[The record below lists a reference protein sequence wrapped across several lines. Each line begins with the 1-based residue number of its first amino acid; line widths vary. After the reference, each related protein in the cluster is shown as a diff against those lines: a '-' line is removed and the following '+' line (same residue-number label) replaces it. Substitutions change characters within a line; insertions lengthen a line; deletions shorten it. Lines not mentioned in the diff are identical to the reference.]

1 MLPGGLL
8 LLLWPLLLPLMLALG
23 YLVALTRLHVG
34 QVPASV
40 ALPAWRPWRQRLSDG
55 ARLLA
60 AMLLYGWPVLL
71 TFSTVLVGLLVINGP
86 LTGSIVAG
94 YLVSLAVAVQ
104 PLGLIWILV
113 ATLLFPLHLRQ
124 LAAAQTWRQALSPAG
139 LLALL
144 RANRRALPAL
154 WGKELLLLLRSL
166 VGLLI
171 ALVGFPFLLFW
182 ALLGVARLAATMRE
196 SLP

>member
-1 MLPGGLL
+1 
-8 LLLWPLLLPLMLALG
+8 
-23 YLVALTRLHVG
+23 
-34 QVPASV
+34 
-40 ALPAWRPWRQRLSDG
+40 
-55 ARLLA
+55 
-60 AMLLYGWPVLL
+60 VLL

-86 LTGSIVAG
+86 LMGSIVAG

-144 RANRRALPAL
+144 RANRRALLAL